1 MPALSLGQQI
11 VLNSATN
18 LGRYALSVPVFFFLT
33 PYILTKLGDKQFGV
47 WVLIATFMSFADLG
61 DLGMRSALRKY
72 YAEDYAQRDYEALS
86 ADLSTATL
94 IFIPLSLF
102 ILGAVYLGLDAIL
115 RALFAV
121 DPSHQVDLRFV
132 FLVALT
138 VFAVSFCFTPYLSIL
153 EGLQRFDILNGLNS
167 VSTLLHALAAVW
179 VLQAGWG
186 LKGLILSQAGISLLS
201 LSALL
206 WVTYRLVPQA
216 RFHRNRFRWKS
227 LEKILQFGA
236 KIFTSSLANVIHF
249 QVDKI
254 LLASF
259 VGVGAVGHYQIA
271 ASLAGNIR
279 SIPQL
284 VLEPVMPAASALEK
298 GKGAQ
303 TIERLYHLSQKY
315 NATLSFPLT
324 AGLLLFGHPFVDLWL
339 GPGYS
344 RVAFTLQILSLGY
357 LVNILSGPGFSIL
370 NGTGRP
376 QYGVYSSLLA
386 AFLNLTLGLILVI
399 QFGYYGVVMATFLS
413 MVIAAGFFK
422 WAFHRVSGIPFDITF
437 QQIFLP
443 PFLSAGVASGLC
455 AALLYNLPAGGLFRL
470 AGIISGFVVAY
481 LLLLILCGYIRKD
494 DSARLWQAL
503 AMRTR

>member
-1 MPALSLGQQI
+1 MRARSLGQQI
-11 VLNSATN
+11 VLNAATN

-33 PYILTKLGDKQFGV
+33 PYILTKLGDEQFGV

-72 YAEDYAQRDYEALS
+72 YAEDYAQRDDEALS
-86 ADLSTATL
+86 VDLSTATL
-94 IFIPLSLF
+94 VFFPLSLF
-102 ILGAVYLGLDAIL
+102 IWGVIYLGLDEIL

-121 DPSHQVDLRFV
+121 DPSHQVDVRFV
-132 FLVALT
+132 FLVAIT
-138 VFAVSFCFTPYLSIL
+138 VFAVSFSFTPYLSML

-167 VSTLLHALAAVW
+167 MSILLHALAAVW

-186 LKGLILSQAGISLLS
+186 LKGLVLSQAGISLLS
-201 LSALL
+201 LSAIL
-206 WVTYRLVPQA
+206 WVTHRLVPQA
-216 RFHRNRFRWKS
+216 RFHGGRFRWKS
-227 LEKILQFGA
+227 LEKILRFGV

-254 LLASF
+254 LLAYF
-259 VGVGAVGHYQIA
+259 LGVGAVSHYQIA
-271 ASLAGNIR
+271 ASLAGKIR

-298 GKGAQ
+298 GKEPR
-303 TIERLYHLSQKY
+303 TIERLYQISQKY

-324 AGLLLFGHPFVDLWL
+324 AGVLLFAHPFVDLWL

-376 QYGVYSSLLA
+376 EYGVYSSLLA

-399 QFGYYGVVMATFLS
+399 QFGYYGVVMGTFLS

-422 WAFHRVSGIPFDITF
+422 WVFHRVSGIPWDITF

-443 PFLSAGVASGLC
+443 PFLSAGVAAGLC
-455 AALLYNLPAGGLFRL
+455 AVLLYNLPVGGLFRL

-481 LLLLILCGYIRKD
+481 LLLLILCGYIRKE

-503 AMRTR
+503 AMRPR